1 MNTKYPG
8 ISTPVVVAVILGI
21 LTYVIILNLNRIMV
35 TMDWILSG
43 PRQLLV
49 RKLVNEAPKV
59 NPTGSGDQ
67 ATITEPADWP
77 ARAKDF

>member
-43 PRQLLV
+43 PRQC
-49 RKLVNEAPKV
+49 
-59 NPTGSGDQ
+59 GQ
-67 ATITEPADWP
+67 
-77 ARAKDF
+77 